1 MPDATPPTSAPDW
14 LATIVAQVRPA
25 CTLLASLSIITGAFY
40 PLAMTIALGQLFPD
54 QTTGSL
60 VRDAGGA
67 VRGSLL
73 IGQPFTAPE
82 WFHGRPS
89 ATGSLPYDPTASGGS
104 NLGPTNPA
112 LATLVRE
119 RAAALRVENRGSSG
133 PLPVDLVTASGSGL
147 DPHISPAA
155 ARLQVARV
163 AAARGL
169 PEAAVEKVVATHV
182 EPPMFGIFGRPR
194 INVLRLNLA
203 LGALQGPEGAD
214 RSP

>member
-1 MPDATPPTSAPDW
+1 M
-14 LATIVAQVRPA
+14 LVAQVRPA
-25 CTLLASLSIITGAFY
+25 CTLLASLSIITGAFD

-182 EPPMFGIFGRPR
+182 EPPMFGIFGRLR

>member
-1 MPDATPPTSAPDW
+1 MPDATTPTSAPGW
-14 LATIVAQVRPA
+14 LAMIVAQVRPA
-25 CTLLASLSIITGAFY
+25 CTLLAALAIITGIVY
-40 PLAMTIALGQLFPD
+40 PLAMTMALQQLFPY
-54 QTTGSL
+54 QTSGSL
-60 VRDAGGA
+60 VRDGGGT
-67 VRGSLL
+67 VRGSAL

-89 ATGSLPYDPTASGGS
+89 ATGEIPCDPTASGGS

-112 LATLVRE
+112 LAALVHQRT
-119 RAAALRVENRGSSG
+119 AALRADNQGFSG
-133 PLPVDLVTASGSGL
+133 ALPIDLVTASGSGL

-169 PEAAVEKVVATHV
+169 PEAAVEKVVAAHV
-182 EPPMFGIFGRPR
+182 EPPMFGLFGRPR
-194 INVLRLNLA
+194 VNVLWLNLA
-203 LGALQGPEGAD
+203 LGSLPGAAAAD